1 MSYTSLHLYLRPEIN
16 VPVLGASGEVVREI
30 PLPEIFRFPVRKDII
45 KRVYLSEF
53 TAKLQ
58 PKGRDPMAGKR
69 TSARSYGVGLG
80 LARVPRIR
88 GTGRGALVNMTRGG
102 RLAHPPRVEKRIHE
116 EVNRK
121 ERIIGIVSAL
131 SATAIPEMVR
141 DRGHRF
147 SAKALPVVIADEVV
161 QSVSKT
167 KEAKEL
173 LNAIGIYEDVAR
185 VRERTR
191 NRAGKGKMRGRRLKK
206 PVGPLFVLESR
217 EAPLALSI
225 QNLPGVEVVEPL
237 ILSVI
242 HLAPG
247 GVPGRLAV
255 FQEST
260 LHMLNERLKVAVP

>member
-1 MSYTSLHLYLRPEIN
+1 MSYTSLSLYLRPEIR
-16 VPVLGASGEVVREI
+16 VPVLDARGEAVKEI
-30 PLPEIFRFPVRKDII
+30 TLPVIFRFPVRKDII

-53 TAKLQ
+53 TARLQ

-88 GTGRGALVNMTRGG
+88 GTGRGALVNMARGG

-131 SATAIPEMVR
+131 AATTIPDLVRARGHEFSATT
-141 DRGHRF
+141 
-147 SAKALPVVIADEVV
+147 LPVVITDEAVS
-161 QSVSKT
+161 SVEKT
-167 KEAKEL
+167 REAREFLK
-173 LNAIGIYEDVAR
+173 AIGVYEDV
-185 VRERTR
+185 VRAKERTR
-191 NRAGKGKMRGRRLKK
+191 TRAGKGKMRGRRLKK
-206 PVGPLFVLESR
+206 PSGPLFVLESI
-217 EAPLALSI
+217 ESPLALSI
-225 QNLPGVEVVEPL
+225 KGLPGVEVVEPR

-247 GVPGRLAV
+247 GVPGRLTV
-255 FQEST
+255 FQESVLNT
-260 LHMLNERLKVAVP
+260 LHERLKVAMP